1 MRQYRKSFHDHDP
14 SVHLDAGFQANAV
27 SCSKFLQH
35 SSLTPTLQQQEPPE
49 WAKELMSGMIKVQE
63 RLETLSPQSLNA
75 PMPPRSQQSYAESA
89 ASREQYRGETEYS
102 ENMDQYG
109 QTPRTQT
116 VNINTQPTGTIPES
130 MYQNET
136 GIIGTFSFNTVE
148 MNILMSC
155 S

>member
-1 MRQYRKSFHDHDP
+1 M
-14 SVHLDAGFQANAV
+14 N
-27 SCSKFLQH
+27 
-35 SSLTPTLQQQEPPE
+35 
-49 WAKELMSGMIKVQE
+49 GMIKVQE

-89 ASREQYRGETEYS
+89 VSREQYRAETEYS

-130 MYQNET
+130 VYQNET
-136 GIIGTFSFNTVE
+136 AIIGVCFYAVE
-148 MNILMSC
+148 MNILMNC

>member
-1 MRQYRKSFHDHDP
+1 
-14 SVHLDAGFQANAV
+14 LD
-27 SCSKFLQH
+27 
-35 SSLTPTLQQQEPPE
+35 LTSTLQQQEPPE
-49 WAKELMSGMIKVQE
+49 WAKELMNGMIKVQQ

-75 PMPPRSQQSYAESA
+75 PMPSRSQQSYAESA
-89 ASREQYRGETEYS
+89 VSREQYRGETEYS

-130 MYQNET
+130 VYQNET
-136 GIIGTFSFNTVE
+136 AIIGVCFYAVE
-148 MNILMSC
+148 MNILMNC